1 MIELEEEELRTQ
13 APDFWENQK
22 QAEEQM
28 RKVRSIKQ
36 WIDLYEE
43 AATAVEELTISY
55 DFYKEEMM
63 SEQELDEQYA
73 RTLDIIT
80 KIGRA
85 SCRERV

>member
-1 MIELEEEELRTQ
+1 
-13 APDFWENQK
+13 
-22 QAEEQM
+22 M

-73 RTLDIIT
+73 RTLDIIERVEL
-80 KIGRA
+80 KNMLRLEIGRA

>member
-1 MIELEEEELRTQ
+1 
-13 APDFWENQK
+13 
-22 QAEEQM
+22 M

-73 RTLDIIT
+73 RTLDII
-80 KIGRA
+80 
-85 SCRERV
+85 ERVELKNMLRN

>member
-1 MIELEEEELRTQ
+1 ML
-13 APDFWENQK
+13 
-22 QAEEQM
+22 
-28 RKVRSIKQ
+28 KVRSIKQ

-73 RTLDIIT
+73 RTLDII
-80 KIGRA
+80 
-85 SCRERV
+85 ERVELKNMLRNEGDKLGAVLKINLKFRNDYFFRTNQSY

>member
-1 MIELEEEELRTQ
+1 
-13 APDFWENQK
+13 
-22 QAEEQM
+22 M

-55 DFYKEEMM
+55 DFYKEEMI

-73 RTLDIIT
+73 RTLDII
-80 KIGRA
+80 
-85 SCRERV
+85 ERVELKNMLRNESDKLGAVFLFYASAFRPLRSPARWL